1 MTVLLW
7 CGPVSSSNL
16 SSARWNGSPPR
27 IITVN
32 KGAGGSVSS
41 DAFKQLGAELAGAND
56 GSVLRGLGLD
66 SGPVVVAGFSAAHGL
81 IEAILS
87 SARDFE
93 RVPAVGAFDAYYTS
107 AAKTPKP
114 GYLRFAREA
123 AAGRRALVMTSS
135 LVAGPTYPSGADA
148 AAALLAPLDLS
159 PIPLVDVPP
168 ARCERAEGR
177 GGLAWYTY
185 ADRTVATA
193 SHVQHATII
202 APHFVPQLAGEGSDS
217 SAIAA
222 AALVALAAWGLS

>member
-1 MTVLLW
+1 M
-7 CGPVSSSNL
+7 
-16 SSARWNGSPPR
+16 
-27 IITVN
+27 N
-32 KGAGGSVSS
+32 KGAGGGVGS
-41 DAFKQLGAELAGAND
+41 DAFKKLGAELAAAND
-56 GSVLRGLGLD
+56 GSVLRGLVD
-66 SGPVVVAGFSAAHGL
+66 DAGPVVVAGFSAAHGL

-87 SARDFE
+87 SPVDFD

-114 GYLRFAREA
+114 GYLRFATEA

-159 PIPLVDVPP
+159 PISLVDVPP

-185 ADRTVATA
+185 ADRTVPTA

-202 APHFVPQLAGEGSDS
+202 APHFVPQLVGQGGADLPL
-217 SAIAA
+217 AA
-222 AALVALAAWGLS
+222 AALVALAAWGMS